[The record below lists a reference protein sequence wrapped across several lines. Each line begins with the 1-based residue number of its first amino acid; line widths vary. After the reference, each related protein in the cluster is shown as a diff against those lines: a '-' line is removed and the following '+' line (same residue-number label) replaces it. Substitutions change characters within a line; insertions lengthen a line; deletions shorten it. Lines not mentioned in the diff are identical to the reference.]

1 MTRYG
6 MIIDISKCTGC
17 YNCFSACKDEYW
29 DNDYLPYSVAQPKF
43 GQFWLNLLKKERG
56 TYPSVKIAYMPLLCM
71 HCNDAP
77 CIEAADDNAV
87 YRRPD
92 GIVIIDPDRAV
103 GQRWLLQACPYGVI
117 YWNEEKNIPQKCTFC
132 VHRLEVGKI
141 PRCVQVCPSRCLSF
155 GELEN
160 TASEVSQLIKN
171 NHVETFH
178 PEYVTNPAIY
188 YQGLYNIT
196 KYFLSGVVVYKDTDE
211 CAEGVLITLDRD
223 IHSLTTYTDNYGLF
237 EFDGLDSGD
246 YTVKIECEGYLPKT
260 YEVKLI
266 TSHYLGEILLVRM

>member
-103 GQRWLLQACPYGVI
+103 GG
-117 YWNEEKNIPQKCTFC
+117 CTPGC
-132 VHRLEVGKI
+132 
-141 PRCVQVCPSRCLSF
+141 
-155 GELEN
+155 
-160 TASEVSQLIKN
+160 ASGR
-171 NHVETFH
+171 
-178 PEYVTNPAIY
+178 
-188 YQGLYNIT
+188 GL
-196 KYFLSGVVVYKDTDE
+196 
-211 CAEGVLITLDRD
+211 
-223 IHSLTTYTDNYGLF
+223 
-237 EFDGLDSGD
+237 
-246 YTVKIECEGYLPKT
+246 
-260 YEVKLI
+260 
-266 TSHYLGEILLVRM
+266 